1 MTNVQRWQHELL
13 DAITA
18 AQWQA
23 HPELPAHALA
33 VYRNNYRVG
42 LMEMLAL
49 VYPIV
54 QQLLGVEFF
63 GALSREFVRATPSHS
78 GNLHRYGAG
87 FADFIAGFAPAAEWP
102 YLPDVARMEWALHR
116 GYYAPDSVHLD
127 VATLAALSPTQWG
140 ALRLPLDAS
149 LSLLRS
155 PWALSAIHAY
165 HQPGATRQPFTLAQ
179 AENLLLWREH
189 GAMQLRPVADA
200 PAAFLLRLQHGA
212 TLDEATAAALLVAP
226 DFALQDTLLTGL
238 QHGWFAQAQG
248 NPS

>member
-1 MTNVQRWQHELL
+1 MHDAQRWQQTLL

-18 AQWQA
+18 AQWQDHA
-23 HPELPAHALA
+23 TLPANALA

-54 QQLLGVEFF
+54 QQLLGTEFF
-63 GALSREFVRATPSHS
+63 GALSREFVRATPSCS

-102 YLPDVARMEWALHR
+102 YLPDVAHMEWALHR
-116 GYYAPDSVHLD
+116 GYYAPDTAHLD
-127 VATLAALSPTQWG
+127 ISTLAALPPARWG
-140 ALRLPLDAS
+140 ELRLPLDAS

-165 HQPGATRQPFTLAQ
+165 HQPGSTQQPFALAQ

-189 GAMQLRPVADA
+189 GAMQLRPVDDA
-200 PAAFLLRLQHGA
+200 SAAFLHHLQQGE
-212 TLDEATAAALLVAP
+212 TLDEATAAALAATP

-238 QHGWFAQAQG
+238 QHGWFAQPQG
-248 NPS
+248 ELP

>member
-1 MTNVQRWQHELL
+1 MNDAQRWQHALL

-18 AQWQA
+18 PQWQA
-23 HPELPAHALA
+23 HATLPANALA

-49 VYPIV
+49 AYPIV
-54 QQLLGVEFF
+54 QQLLGTEFF

-78 GNLHRYGAG
+78 GNLHHYGAG
-87 FADFIAGFAPAAEWP
+87 FADFIAGFAPTAEWP

-116 GYYAPDSVHLD
+116 GYYAPDSARLD
-127 VATLAALSPTQWG
+127 VATLAALSPAQWG

-165 HQPGATRQPFTLAQ
+165 HQPGATQQPFTLAQ
-179 AENLLLWREH
+179 AH
-189 GAMQLRPVADA
+189 QY
-200 PAAFLLRLQHGA
+200 
-212 TLDEATAAALLVAP
+212 
-226 DFALQDTLLTGL
+226 
-238 QHGWFAQAQG
+238 
-248 NPS
+248 

>member
-1 MTNVQRWQHELL
+1 MTDAQRWQHALL

-18 AQWQA
+18 PQWQA
-23 HPELPAHALA
+23 HATLPANALA

-42 LMEMLAL
+42 LMEMLAI

-54 QQLLGVEFF
+54 QQLLGAEFF

-87 FADFIAGFAPAAEWP
+87 FADFIAGFAPAAEWL

-116 GYYAPDSVHLD
+116 GYYAPDSARLEVT
-127 VATLAALSPTQWG
+127 TLAALPPAQWSE
-140 ALRLPLDAS
+140 LRLPLDAS

-165 HQPGATRQPFTLAQ
+165 HQPGATRQPFTLVQ

-189 GAMQLRPVADA
+189 GQMQLCRMDDA
-200 PAAFLLRLQHGA
+200 PAEFLYRLQLGA
-212 TLDEATAAALLVAP
+212 TLDEATAAALSVTP
-226 DFALQDTLLTGL
+226 DFALQHTLQTGL

>member
-1 MTNVQRWQHELL
+1 MTDAQRWQHALL

-18 AQWQA
+18 PQWQA
-23 HPELPAHALA
+23 HATLPANALA

-42 LMEMLAL
+42 LMEILAL
-49 VYPIV
+49 AYPIV
-54 QQLLGVEFF
+54 QQLLGTEFF

-87 FADFIAGFAPAAEWP
+87 FADFIAGFAPTAEWP

-116 GYYAPDSVHLD
+116 GYYAPDSARLEI
-127 VATLAALSPTQWG
+127 ATLAALSPAQWG

-165 HQPGATRQPFTLAQ
+165 HQPGATQQPFTLAQ

-189 GAMQLRPVADA
+189 GRMQLRPVTDA
-200 PAAFLLRLQHGA
+200 PAAFLHRLQQGA
-212 TLDEATAAALLVAP
+212 TLDEATAAALAAAP

-238 QHGWFAQAQG
+238 QHGWFAQTQG
-248 NPS
+248 NPP